1 MWYVFIISI
10 EKQQTKEVEN
20 KKVEKDSK
28 NEQEKEVSLKEEN
41 SHSAANGEVT
51 VKGLSNLGN
60 TCFFNAVMQVQDL
73 LFFLEKL
80 WIGKTVHNNPAPSIL
95 QWHN

>member
-1 MWYVFIISI
+1 MYFFIISVD
-10 EKQQTKEVEN
+10 KQEENKEFEN

-41 SHSAANGEVT
+41 SHPSTNSEVT

-60 TCFFNAVMQVQDL
+60 TCFFNAVMQV
-73 LFFLEKL
+73 
-80 WIGKTVHNNPAPSIL
+80 W
-95 QWHN
+95 

>member
-1 MWYVFIISI
+1 MWYVFIISV
-10 EKQQTKEVEN
+10 EKQQENKEVEN

-60 TCFFNAVMQVQDL
+60 TCFFNAVIQVQDL
-73 LFFLEKL
+73 LLFLEKL
-80 WIGKTVHNNPAPSIL
+80 
-95 QWHN
+95 

>member
-1 MWYVFIISI
+1 MWYDFFTLSV
-10 EKQQTKEVEN
+10 EKQQENKELEN

-41 SHSAANGEVT
+41 SRSSANLEVT

-60 TCFFNAVMQVQDL
+60 TCFFNAVMQV
-73 LFFLEKL
+73 
-80 WIGKTVHNNPAPSIL
+80 W
-95 QWHN
+95 